1 MRVKLK
7 MYRLEGKS
15 PNILVVGDVMIDHY
29 LWGKCERISPE
40 APVQVV
46 EIDKE
51 ENLMGGAGNVLNNL
65 LSLGASVGLC
75 SVIGDDEGA
84 DWIDRRLDEKGVRK
98 VALIRDRERK
108 TTKKSRIIAL
118 HQQIVR
124 VDKESKEDI
133 SAASQTAIL
142 DALKAELA
150 QYDLLLLS
158 DYKKG
163 VLTKKLT
170 REIILLAK
178 EMGVS
183 VFVDPKGSDYSKY
196 QGATLITPNKKEAAI
211 ATNIEITSDA
221 RLKEAGEMLKRSLD
235 LAYAFITLSE
245 EGMAIFGEEMVKIP
259 TVAREVFD
267 VTGAGDTVLASL
279 GFAYASGL
287 SIEEAA
293 HFANE
298 AAAVAVSKVGSA
310 TVTLEEI
317 AAYHDS
323 IHLPT
328 SADKIC
334 TIEALTRRLEKMDKK
349 VVFTNGCFDILHAGH
364 VKYLQEAK
372 SFGDILVLGLNADS
386 SVKRLKG
393 ENRPINNQHDRAAV
407 LAGLSAVD
415 FIVIFQEETPYEL
428 IKAIVPD
435 VLVKGGDYEGKEV
448 VGSDI
453 AKETRLVEFVAGK
466 STTKIIERA
475 QLS

>member
-1 MRVKLK
+1 
-7 MYRLEGKS
+7 MYRFKGKK
-15 PNILVVGDVMIDHY
+15 PNILVVGDMMIDHY

-46 EIDKE
+46 EVSRE

-65 LSLGASVGLC
+65 LSLGANVGIC

-84 DWIDRRLDEKGVRK
+84 NWIDKRLDEKGVQK
-98 VALIRDRERK
+98 VALIRDSGRK

-124 VDKESKEDI
+124 VDKENKEDI
-133 SAASQTAIL
+133 STSAKEAIVQ
-142 DALKAELA
+142 ALKKSLST
-150 QYDLLLLS
+150 YDLLLLS

-163 VLTKKLT
+163 VLTEELT
-170 REIILLAK
+170 REIIMIAK
-178 EMGVS
+178 ELGVPI
-183 VFVDPKGSDYSKY
+183 FVDPKGSDYSKY
-196 QGATLITPNKKEAAI
+196 AGATLITPNKKEAAI
-211 ATNIEITSDA
+211 ATNIDISSDG
-221 RLKEAGEMLKRSLD
+221 RLKEAGEMLKNRLG
-235 LAYAFITLSE
+235 LEYAFITLSE
-245 EGMAIFGEEMVKIP
+245 EGMAIFGEDMIKIP

-287 SIEEAA
+287 DIKEAA

-323 IHLPT
+323 IHLP
-328 SADKIC
+328 SFVDKII
-334 TIEALTRRLEKMDKK
+334 TIDALKKELEKRDKK
-349 VVFTNGCFDILHAGH
+349 IVFTNGCFDILHAGH

-372 SFGDILVLGLNADS
+372 SFGEILIVGLNADS

-393 ENRPINNQHDRAAV
+393 ESRPINHQEDRAAV

-415 FIVIFQEETPYEL
+415 FIVIFEEDTPYGL
-428 IKAIVPD
+428 IQALEPD

-453 AKETRLVEFVAGK
+453 AKETRLVQFVEGK